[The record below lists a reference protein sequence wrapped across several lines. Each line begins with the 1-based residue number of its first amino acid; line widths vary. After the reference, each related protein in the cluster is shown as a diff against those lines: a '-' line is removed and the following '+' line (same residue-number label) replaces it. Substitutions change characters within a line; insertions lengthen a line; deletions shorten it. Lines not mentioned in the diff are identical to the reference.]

1 MIKGIIIGLLFTCI
15 FASSARVMTY
25 NLLNYDDDNS
35 RETYF
40 ITIINF
46 VNPNIIVA
54 EEVQSQT
61 GYSHFKSDVLDVA
74 NPNEW
79 SGATF
84 TNQSASQ
91 DIALYYQHDLFTFI
105 STSTINT
112 AQSSGTRDVVEWV
125 MMHNDSEIEFRI
137 YGVHLKASSGDE
149 NAQQR
154 LAETTILRDYL
165 NTLPAGSEFIV
176 VGDFNIYSHSPTSE
190 PAFDMLTGDSDDNDG
205 RLFDPIDRIGY
216 WHNNSSYSDVHTQ
229 SPRTS
234 SFGGG
239 ANGGMDDRFDW
250 LFVSSTILD
259 NSSDMHYV
267 EDTYWAV
274 GNDGNHFNNAI
285 NNGNNT
291 SVNDEIADALHNA
304 SDHLPVY
311 MDVWFNDLVF
321 SDAGIVITE
330 IMPNPSQ
337 VSDSYGEWFEIY
349 NLSQDIVDLNGWHI
363 KDSDIDDHTITT
375 ESSTLLIQ
383 PGQYLVFCRNSDYEL
398 NGGVESD
405 YDYDGFSLSNNEDEA
420 ILTDAQGA
428 IVDEVNYTSSF
439 PFGSGYSMEIH
450 DIESNNDLESSWYSA
465 TETYGIGD
473 NGTPGTFWNNLSIS
487 DEDIFPESFQIFNP
501 YPNPFNPNT
510 NIWLTIYQKSD
521 VDISIFNIV
530 GEKTSNI
537 YKGSLGLG
545 SHKFNWNA
553 STFPSGIYFVYY
565 NIQGKVFSKKLILIK

>member
-1 MIKGIIIGLLFTCI
+1 MKKGIIVGLLISCI
-15 FASSARVMTY
+15 FASPARIMTY

-35 RETYF
+35 REDDY
-40 ITIINF
+40 ITIIDF
-46 VNPNIIVA
+46 VNPNIIIA

-61 GYSHFKSDVLDVA
+61 GFSHFKSDVLDVV

-91 DIALYYQHDLFTFI
+91 DIALYYQHDLFTYI
-105 STSTINT
+105 STSTVNT
-112 AQSSGTRDVVEWV
+112 AQSSGTRDVIEWV

-154 LAETTILRDYL
+154 LAEVTILRDYL
-165 NTLPAGSEFIV
+165 NTFPAGSDFIV
-176 VGDFNIYSHSPTSE
+176 AGDFNIYSHSPTSE
-190 PAFDMLTGDSDDNDG
+190 PAFDMLTSDLDDNNG

-229 SPRTS
+229 SSR
-234 SFGGG
+234 GG
-239 ANGGMDDRFDW
+239 NFGGMDDRFDW
-250 LFVSSTILD
+250 LFTSESLL
-259 NSSDMHYV
+259 NEESEMHYISG
-267 EDTYWAV
+267 TYWAV
-274 GNDGNHFNNAI
+274 GNDGNHFNQSI
-285 NNGNNT
+285 NDGNNS
-291 SVNDEIADALHNA
+291 SVSDAVANALYDA

-349 NLSQDIVDLNGWHI
+349 NSSPDIIDLNGWHI
-363 KDSDIDDHTITT
+363 RDNDNDDHTITT
-375 ESSTLLIQ
+375 DNSTLLIQ
-383 PGQYLVFCRNSDYEL
+383 PGQYLVFCRNAGFEL

-420 ILTDAQGA
+420 ILTDEQGA
-428 IVDEVNYTSSF
+428 IVDEVNYTSNF

-450 DIESNNDLESSWYSA
+450 DIESDNDLESSWYSS
-465 TETYGIGD
+465 TEVYGVGD
-473 NGTPGTFWNNLSIS
+473 NGTPGTSWNNLSVS
-487 DEDIFPESFQIFNP
+487 DNNIFPNSFQIFNP
-501 YPNPFNPNT
+501 YPNPFNPT
-510 NIWLTIYQKSD
+510 TTIWFTINQKSN
-521 VDISIFNIV
+521 VEISIFNLE
-530 GEKTSNI
+530 GEKVSNI
-537 YKGSLGLG
+537 YEGILNHGDHNFK
-545 SHKFNWNA
+545 WNA

-565 NIQGKVFSKKLILIK
+565 NIQEKVFSKKIILIK

>member
-1 MIKGIIIGLLFTCI
+1 MKKGIIVGLLISCI
-15 FASSARVMTY
+15 FASPARIMTY

-35 RETYF
+35 REDDY
-40 ITIINF
+40 ITIIDF
-46 VNPNIIVA
+46 VNPNIIIA
-54 EEVQSQT
+54 EEVQSQA
-61 GYSHFKSDVLDVA
+61 GFSHFKSDVLDVV

-91 DIALYYQHDLFTFI
+91 DIALYYQHDFFTFI
-105 STSTINT
+105 STSIVNT
-112 AQSSGTRDVVEWV
+112 AQSSGTRDVIEWV

-154 LAETTILRDYL
+154 LAEVTILRDYL
-165 NTLPAGSEFIV
+165 NTFPAGSDFIV
-176 VGDFNIYSHSPTSE
+176 AGDFNIYSHSPTSE
-190 PAFDMLTGDSDDNDG
+190 PAFDMLTGDLDDNNG

-229 SPRTS
+229 SPR
-234 SFGGG
+234 GGSY
-239 ANGGMDDRFDW
+239 GGMDDRFDW
-250 LFVSSTILD
+250 LFISESLLD
-259 NSSDMHYV
+259 EEADMHYIS
-267 EDTYWAV
+267 DTYWAV
-274 GNDGNHFNNAI
+274 GNDGNHFNQSI
-285 NNGNNT
+285 NDGNNS
-291 SVNDEIADALHNA
+291 SVSDAVANALYDA

-349 NLSQDIVDLNGWHI
+349 NSSPDIIDLNGWHI
-363 KDSDIDDHTITT
+363 RDNDNDDHTITT
-375 ESSTLLIQ
+375 DNSTLLIQ
-383 PGQYLVFCRNSDYEL
+383 PGQYLVFCRNAGFEL

-420 ILTDAQGA
+420 ILTDEQGA
-428 IVDEVNYTSSF
+428 IVDEVNYTSNF

-450 DIESNNDLESSWYSA
+450 DIESDNDLESSWYSS
-465 TETYGIGD
+465 TEVYGVGD
-473 NGTPGTFWNNLSIS
+473 NGTPGTSWNNLSVS
-487 DEDIFPESFQIFNP
+487 DNNIFPNSFQIFNP
-501 YPNPFNPNT
+501 YPNPFNPT
-510 NIWLTIYQKSD
+510 TTIWFTINQKSN
-521 VDISIFNIV
+521 VEISIFNLE
-530 GEKTSNI
+530 GEKVSNI
-537 YKGSLGLG
+537 YEGILNHGDHNFK
-545 SHKFNWNA
+545 WNA

-565 NIQGKVFSKKLILIK
+565 NIQEKVFSKKIILIK

>member
-1 MIKGIIIGLLFTCI
+1 MKKGIIVGLLISCI
-15 FASSARVMTY
+15 FASPARIMTY

-35 RETYF
+35 REDDY
-40 ITIINF
+40 ITIIDF
-46 VNPNIIVA
+46 VNPNIIIA
-54 EEVQSQT
+54 EEVQSQA
-61 GYSHFKSDVLDVA
+61 GFSHFKSDVLDVV

-91 DIALYYQHDLFTFI
+91 DIALYYQHDLFTYI
-105 STSTINT
+105 STSTVNT
-112 AQSSGTRDVVEWV
+112 AQSSGTRDVIEWV

-154 LAETTILRDYL
+154 LAEVTILRDYL
-165 NTLPAGSEFIV
+165 NTFPAGSDFIV
-176 VGDFNIYSHSPTSE
+176 AGDFNIYSHSPTSE
-190 PAFDMLTGDSDDNDG
+190 PAFDMLTGDLDDNNG

-229 SPRTS
+229 SPR
-234 SFGGG
+234 GGSY
-239 ANGGMDDRFDW
+239 GGMDDRFDW
-250 LFVSSTILD
+250 LFISESLLD
-259 NSSDMHYV
+259 EEADMHYIS
-267 EDTYWAV
+267 DTYWAV
-274 GNDGNHFNNAI
+274 GNDGNHFNQSI
-285 NNGNNT
+285 NDGNNS
-291 SVNDEIADALHNA
+291 SVSDAVANALYDA

-349 NLSQDIVDLNGWHI
+349 NSSPDIIDLNGWHI
-363 KDSDIDDHTITT
+363 RDNDNDDHTITT
-375 ESSTLLIQ
+375 DNSTLLIQ
-383 PGQYLVFCRNSDYEL
+383 PGQYLVFCRNAGFEL

-420 ILTDAQGA
+420 ILTDEQGA
-428 IVDEVNYTSSF
+428 IVDEVNYTSNF

-450 DIESNNDLESSWYSA
+450 DIESDNDLESSWYSS
-465 TETYGIGD
+465 TEVYGVGD
-473 NGTPGTFWNNLSIS
+473 NGTPGTSWNNLSVS
-487 DEDIFPESFQIFNP
+487 DNNIFPNSFQIFNP
-501 YPNPFNPNT
+501 YPNPFNPT
-510 NIWLTIYQKSD
+510 TTIWFTINQKSN
-521 VDISIFNIV
+521 VEISIFNLE
-530 GEKTSNI
+530 GEKVSNI
-537 YKGSLGLG
+537 YEGILNHGDHNFK
-545 SHKFNWNA
+545 WNA

-565 NIQGKVFSKKLILIK
+565 NIQEKVFSKKIILIK

>member
-1 MIKGIIIGLLFTCI
+1 MKKGIIVGLLISCI
-15 FASSARVMTY
+15 FASPARIMTY

-35 RETYF
+35 REDDY
-40 ITIINF
+40 ITIIDF
-46 VNPNIIVA
+46 VNPNIIIA

-61 GYSHFKSDVLDVA
+61 GFSHFKSDVLDVV

-91 DIALYYQHDLFTFI
+91 DIALYYQHDLFTYI
-105 STSTINT
+105 STSTVNT
-112 AQSSGTRDVVEWV
+112 AQSSGTRDVIEWV

-154 LAETTILRDYL
+154 LAEVTILRDYL
-165 NTLPAGSEFIV
+165 NTFPAGSDFIV
-176 VGDFNIYSHSPTSE
+176 AGDFNIYSHSPTSE
-190 PAFDMLTGDSDDNDG
+190 PAFDMLTGDLDDNNG

-229 SPRTS
+229 SSR
-234 SFGGG
+234 GG
-239 ANGGMDDRFDW
+239 NFGGMDDRFDW
-250 LFVSSTILD
+250 LFTSESLL
-259 NSSDMHYV
+259 NEESEMHYISG
-267 EDTYWAV
+267 TYWAV
-274 GNDGNHFNNAI
+274 GNDGNHFNQSI
-285 NNGNNT
+285 NDGNNS
-291 SVNDEIADALHNA
+291 SVSDAVANALYDA

-349 NLSQDIVDLNGWHI
+349 NSSPDIIDLNGWHI
-363 KDSDIDDHTITT
+363 RDNDNDDHTITT
-375 ESSTLLIQ
+375 DNSTLLIQ
-383 PGQYLVFCRNSDYEL
+383 PGQYLVFCRNAGFEL

-420 ILTDAQGA
+420 ILTDEQGA
-428 IVDEVNYTSSF
+428 IVDEVNYTSNF

-450 DIESNNDLESSWYSA
+450 DIESDNDLESSWYSS
-465 TETYGIGD
+465 TEVYGVGD
-473 NGTPGTFWNNLSIS
+473 NGTPGTSWNNLSVS
-487 DEDIFPESFQIFNP
+487 DNNIFPNSFQIFNP
-501 YPNPFNPNT
+501 YPNPFNPT
-510 NIWLTIYQKSD
+510 TTIWFTINQKSN
-521 VDISIFNIV
+521 VEISIFNLE
-530 GEKTSNI
+530 GEKVSNI
-537 YKGSLGLG
+537 YEGILNHGDHNFK
-545 SHKFNWNA
+545 WNA

-565 NIQGKVFSKKLILIK
+565 NIQEKVFSKKIILIK

>member
-1 MIKGIIIGLLFTCI
+1 MKKGIIVGLLISCI
-15 FASSARVMTY
+15 FASPARIMTY

-35 RETYF
+35 REDDY
-40 ITIINF
+40 ITIIDF
-46 VNPNIIVA
+46 VNPNIIIA
-54 EEVQSQT
+54 EEVQSQA
-61 GYSHFKSDVLDVA
+61 GFSHFKSDVLDVV

-91 DIALYYQHDLFTFI
+91 DIALYYQHDFFTFI
-105 STSTINT
+105 STSIVNT
-112 AQSSGTRDVVEWV
+112 AQSSGTRDVIEWV

-154 LAETTILRDYL
+154 LAEVTILRDYL
-165 NTLPAGSEFIV
+165 NTFPAGSDFIV
-176 VGDFNIYSHSPTSE
+176 AGDFNIYSHSPTSE
-190 PAFDMLTGDSDDNDG
+190 PAFDMLTSDLDDNNG

-229 SPRTS
+229 SSR
-234 SFGGG
+234 GG
-239 ANGGMDDRFDW
+239 NFGGMDDRFDW
-250 LFVSSTILD
+250 LFTSESLL
-259 NSSDMHYV
+259 NEESEMHYISG
-267 EDTYWAV
+267 TYWAV
-274 GNDGNHFNNAI
+274 GNDGNHFNQSI
-285 NNGNNT
+285 NDGNNS
-291 SVNDEIADALHNA
+291 SVSDAVANALYDA

-349 NLSQDIVDLNGWHI
+349 NSSPDIIDLNGWHI
-363 KDSDIDDHTITT
+363 RDNDNDDHTITT
-375 ESSTLLIQ
+375 DNSTLLIQ
-383 PGQYLVFCRNSDYEL
+383 PGQYLVFCRNAGFEL

-420 ILTDAQGA
+420 ILTDEQGA
-428 IVDEVNYTSSF
+428 IVDEVNYTSNF

-450 DIESNNDLESSWYSA
+450 DIESDNDLESSWYSS
-465 TETYGIGD
+465 TEVYGVGD
-473 NGTPGTFWNNLSIS
+473 NGTPGTSWNNLSVS
-487 DEDIFPESFQIFNP
+487 DNNIFPNSFQIFNP
-501 YPNPFNPNT
+501 YPNPFNPT
-510 NIWLTIYQKSD
+510 TTIWFTINQKSN
-521 VDISIFNIV
+521 VEISIFNLE
-530 GEKTSNI
+530 GEKVSNI
-537 YKGSLGLG
+537 YEGILNHGDHNFK
-545 SHKFNWNA
+545 WNA

-565 NIQGKVFSKKLILIK
+565 NIQEKVFSKKIILIK

>member
-1 MIKGIIIGLLFTCI
+1 MKKGIIVGLLISCI
-15 FASSARVMTY
+15 FASPARIMTY

-35 RETYF
+35 REDDY
-40 ITIINF
+40 ITIIDF
-46 VNPNIIVA
+46 VNPNIIIA

-61 GYSHFKSDVLDVA
+61 GFSHFKSDVLDVV

-91 DIALYYQHDLFTFI
+91 DIALYYQHDLFTYI
-105 STSTINT
+105 STSTVNT
-112 AQSSGTRDVVEWV
+112 AQSSGTRDVIEWV

-154 LAETTILRDYL
+154 LAEVTILRDYL
-165 NTLPAGSEFIV
+165 NTFPAGSDFIV
-176 VGDFNIYSHSPTSE
+176 AGDFNIYSHSPTSE
-190 PAFDMLTGDSDDNDG
+190 PAFDMLTGDLDDNNG

-229 SPRTS
+229 SSR
-234 SFGGG
+234 GG
-239 ANGGMDDRFDW
+239 NFGGMDDRFDW
-250 LFVSSTILD
+250 LFTSESLL
-259 NSSDMHYV
+259 NEESEMHYISG
-267 EDTYWAV
+267 TYWAV
-274 GNDGNHFNNAI
+274 GNDGNHFNQSI
-285 NNGNNT
+285 NDGNNS
-291 SVNDEIADALHNA
+291 SVSDAVANALYDA

-349 NLSQDIVDLNGWHI
+349 NSSPDIIDLNGWHI
-363 KDSDIDDHTITT
+363 RDNDNDDHTITT
-375 ESSTLLIQ
+375 DNSTLLIQ
-383 PGQYLVFCRNSDYEL
+383 PGQYLVFCRNAGFEL

-420 ILTDAQGA
+420 ILTDEQGA

-450 DIESNNDLESSWYSA
+450 DIESDNDLESSWFSA
-465 TETYGIGD
+465 TEVYGSGD
-473 NGTPGTFWNNLSIS
+473 SGTPGASWNNLSIS
-487 DEDIFPESFQIFNP
+487 DKEIFPESFQIFNP
-501 YPNPFNPNT
+501 YPNPFNPTT
-510 NIWLTIYQKSD
+510 NIWLTINQKSN
-521 VDISIFNIV
+521 VEVSIVNIA

-537 YKGSLGLG
+537 YKGILSHG
-545 SHKFNWNA
+545 SHKFKWNA

-565 NIQGKVFSKKLILIK
+565 NIQEKVFSKKIILIK

>member
-1 MIKGIIIGLLFTCI
+1 MKKGIIVGLLISCI
-15 FASSARVMTY
+15 FASPARIMTY

-35 RETYF
+35 REDDY
-40 ITIINF
+40 ITIIDF
-46 VNPNIIVA
+46 VNPNIIIA

-61 GYSHFKSDVLDVA
+61 GFSHFKSDVLDVV

-91 DIALYYQHDLFTFI
+91 DIALYYQHDLFTYI
-105 STSTINT
+105 STSTVNT
-112 AQSSGTRDVVEWV
+112 AQSSGTRDVIEWV

-154 LAETTILRDYL
+154 LAEVTILRDYL
-165 NTLPAGSEFIV
+165 NTFPAGSDFIV
-176 VGDFNIYSHSPTSE
+176 AGDFNIYSHSPTSE
-190 PAFDMLTGDSDDNDG
+190 PAFDMLTGDLDDNNG

-229 SPRTS
+229 SPR
-234 SFGGG
+234 GGSY
-239 ANGGMDDRFDW
+239 GGMDDRFDW
-250 LFVSSTILD
+250 LFISESLLD
-259 NSSDMHYV
+259 EEADMHYIS
-267 EDTYWAV
+267 DTYWAV
-274 GNDGNHFNNAI
+274 GNDGNHFNQSI
-285 NNGNNT
+285 NDGNNS
-291 SVNDEIADALHNA
+291 SVSDAVANALYDA

-349 NLSQDIVDLNGWHI
+349 NSSPDIIDLNGWHI
-363 KDSDIDDHTITT
+363 RDNDNDDHTITADN
-375 ESSTLLIQ
+375 STLLIQ
-383 PGQYLVFCRNSDYEL
+383 PGQYLVFCRNAGFEL

-420 ILTDAQGA
+420 ILTDEQGA
-428 IVDEVNYTSSF
+428 IVDEVNYTSNF

-450 DIESNNDLESSWYSA
+450 DIESDNDLESSWYSS
-465 TETYGIGD
+465 TEVYGVGD
-473 NGTPGTFWNNLSIS
+473 NGTPGTSWNNLSVS
-487 DEDIFPESFQIFNP
+487 DNNILPNSFQIFNP
-501 YPNPFNPNT
+501 YPNPFNPT
-510 NIWLTIYQKSD
+510 TTIWFTINQKSN
-521 VDISIFNIV
+521 VEISIFNLE
-530 GEKTSNI
+530 GEKVSNI
-537 YKGSLGLG
+537 YEGILNHGDHNFK
-545 SHKFNWNA
+545 WNA

-565 NIQGKVFSKKLILIK
+565 NIQEKVFSKKIILIK